1 MTDKKPQFK
10 VGDIVVGLSS
20 ANKDTVWI
28 ITQVYPKG
36 NIELNRGG
44 AKHITFTSLY
54 PEHFELAPIQRG
66 EHRSV
71 YDPKSKAHVPCVVL
85 GPGPLAQNNDKSY
98 LLILKTGL
106 VCSWSIQQGI
116 IRTFNEE
123 QSQELKHIYD
133 YLFAGQDLD
142 YPDDDRELL

>member
-1 MTDKKPQFK
+1 MKDKKPQFK

-20 ANKDTVWI
+20 ANKDTVWV

-54 PEHFELAPIQRG
+54 PEHFELAPVQRG
-66 EHRSV
+66 ERIAV
-71 YDPKSKAHVPCVVL
+71 WDPESKKHVPCVVL
-85 GPGPLAQNNDKSY
+85 GPGPLTQNNDKSY
-98 LLILKTGL
+98 LLLLKTGL
-106 VCSWSIQQGI
+106 VCSWSIPGSI